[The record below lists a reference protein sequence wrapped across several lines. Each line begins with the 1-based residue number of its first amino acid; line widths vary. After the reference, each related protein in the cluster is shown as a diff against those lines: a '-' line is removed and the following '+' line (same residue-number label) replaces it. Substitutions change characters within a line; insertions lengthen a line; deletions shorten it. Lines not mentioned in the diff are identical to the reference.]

1 MAARSATGRR
11 AKEAMETG
19 MRARDIMT
27 TSVVTVTPETS
38 IQDIARTLLER
49 RISAM
54 PVVDTAGRVVGI
66 VSEGDLLHRTENQ
79 TERHR
84 SWWLELVSSTEDLA
98 GEYVKSHGLTAKDV
112 MTWPVISATPD
123 MALNEL
129 ATLLDRYRIKRV
141 PILENGALAGVVSR
155 ADLLRGIIGAAP
167 AASVTALDDA
177 RIRDALLR
185 RIENEP
191 WAGIASLNVIVTGGV
206 VELWGFIG
214 SEAEREAFRVAAQGT
229 PGVRAVE
236 DHLAVLRSPGWA
248 A

>member
-1 MAARSATGRR
+1 M
-11 AKEAMETG
+11 EAMETG

-27 TSVVTVTPETS
+27 TSVVTVAPGTT
-38 IQDIARTLLER
+38 IQDIARTLLDR
-49 RISAM
+49 RISAL

-84 SWWLELVSSTEDLA
+84 SWWLELVSSAEDLA

-112 MTWPVISATPD
+112 MTWPVISASSD
-123 MALNEL
+123 MSLAAL
-129 ATLLDRYRIKRV
+129 ATLFDRYRIKRV
-141 PILENGALAGVVSR
+141 PILDNGALVGIVSR
-155 ADLLRGIIGAAP
+155 ADLLRGLIGGT
-167 AASVTALDDA
+167 AASPVALDDA

-214 SEAEREAFRVAAQGT
+214 SEAERQAFRVAAQGT

>member
-1 MAARSATGRR
+1 
-11 AKEAMETG
+11 

-49 RISAM
+49 RNSAM

-66 VSEGDLLHRTENQ
+66 VSEGDLLHRAENQ

-112 MTWPVISATPD
+112 MTWPVITATPD
-123 MALNEL
+123 MALAEL

-141 PILENGALAGVVSR
+141 PILKNGALVGVVSR
-155 ADLLRGIIGAAP
+155 ADLLRGLIGGAA
-167 AASVTALDDA
+167 ASPVALDDA
-177 RIRDALLR
+177 RIRDAVLR
-185 RIENEP
+185 RVENEP

-214 SEAEREAFRVAAQGT
+214 SEAERQAFRVAAQGT